1 MNTSHPRTTPGLRCS
16 YAGVRLAV
24 VVLFAVSGCSVNSG
38 WKTGTADDD
47 FVDGTRVLGELILS
61 TTREQAM
68 SNEGILQGW
77 REKVLSLG
85 HTDAD
90 IQNGSGVTVWAYCYG
105 HNSGVP
111 QCAHHGHYVAFV
123 PPEYR
128 EGLRFADDGDPETAG
143 DIVEVE
149 LVRTPKGAIVGK
161 LVGIYRPAA
170 DWGDC
175 RMESLQRGALSST
188 LATLSGVGPPRA
200 IWLECDSAAA
210 DGWSRRPVR
219 GAPLSTALPVS
230 EWIRL
235 PAD

>member
-1 MNTSHPRTTPGLRCS
+1 MNCLQRPLRL
-16 YAGVRLAV
+16 GAV
-24 VVLFAVSGCSVNSG
+24 VILGAAVLCAASGCSVNSG
-38 WKTGTADDD
+38 WQTANADEG
-47 FVDGTRVLGELILS
+47 FADGTHVLGELILS
-61 TTREQAM
+61 TSREQALG
-68 SNEGILQGW
+68 NEGVMQGW
-77 REKVLSLG
+77 REKLLSLG
-85 HTDAD
+85 YDDAD
-90 IQNGSGVTVWAYCYG
+90 IEDGSSVTVWAYCYG

-123 PPEYR
+123 PAGYR
-128 EGLRFADDGDPETAG
+128 EGLHFEDDGDPDTSG

-161 LVGIYRPAA
+161 LVGVYRPSA

-188 LATLSGVGPPRA
+188 LAILSGVGPPRA

-219 GAPLSTALPVS
+219 GAPLSTSMPVS